1 MSHFD
6 SAQYRSMTRTNVM
19 PPPSEPKPPARMARL
34 KELIAAGHQPSAAMA
49 ISERED
55 KHRSKLPEIV
65 RQKPPAGGSTVRKA
79 IIAVLRRSVGASVA
93 LFARHLGQPHR
104 IDSAAFALAGAAPGL
119 ADGFGWF
126 VYHRVHAQTPKISR
140 YSAVMV
146 SCKRRSALEHSE
158 PIEEV
163 RTMSHCGQYYDSIV
177 KIKPEQIATSRGS
190 I

>member
-55 KHRSKLPEIV
+55 KHRPKLPEIV

-79 IIAVLRRSVGASVA
+79 IIARLTDEWQPFSAFADLGSKSNVIELLREMAVSGVVERSIARSVNQNGHNA
-93 LFARHLGQPHR
+93 
-104 IDSAAFALAGAAPGL
+104 
-119 ADGFGWF
+119 
-126 VYHRVHAQTPKISR
+126 Y
-140 YSAVMV
+140 
-146 SCKRRSALEHSE
+146 RSARKGI
-158 PIEEV
+158 PA
-163 RTMSHCGQYYDSIV
+163 
-177 KIKPEQIATSRGS
+177 P
-190 I
+190 

>member
-79 IIAVLRRSVGASVA
+79 IIARLTDEWQPFSAFADLGSKSNVVELLRELAVSGVVERSIARSVNQNGHNA
-93 LFARHLGQPHR
+93 
-104 IDSAAFALAGAAPGL
+104 
-119 ADGFGWF
+119 
-126 VYHRVHAQTPKISR
+126 Y
-140 YSAVMV
+140 
-146 SCKRRSALEHSE
+146 RSARKGI
-158 PIEEV
+158 PA
-163 RTMSHCGQYYDSIV
+163 
-177 KIKPEQIATSRGS
+177 P
-190 I
+190 

>member
-79 IIAVLRRSVGASVA
+79 IIARLTDEWQPFSAFADLGSKSNVIELLREMAVSGVVERSIARSVNQNGHNA
-93 LFARHLGQPHR
+93 
-104 IDSAAFALAGAAPGL
+104 
-119 ADGFGWF
+119 
-126 VYHRVHAQTPKISR
+126 Y
-140 YSAVMV
+140 
-146 SCKRRSALEHSE
+146 RSARKGI
-158 PIEEV
+158 PA
-163 RTMSHCGQYYDSIV
+163 
-177 KIKPEQIATSRGS
+177 P
-190 I
+190 